1 MVSVPQ
7 VLVVEPLAQTPC
19 RQDRFVKASASPQ
32 VGVRLVKFL
41 DSCKI
46 ITNDNWALKII
57 QEGVQKLPAD
67 SGTRTTTIVVSMKN
81 HLYHKSFKA
90 YYFIAYVV
98 EPVPSDQNRSGN
110 LRHFLSSSQER

>member
-7 VLVVEPLAQTPC
+7 VLVVEPLTQTPC

-46 ITNDNWALKII
+46 ITNDNWTLKII
-57 QEGVQKLPAD
+57 QEGVQKLAGRQRNKNYNY
-67 SGTRTTTIVVSMKN
+67 SG
-81 HLYHKSFKA
+81 FDEEP
-90 YYFIAYVV
+90 FI
-98 EPVPSDQNRSGN
+98 S
-110 LRHFLSSSQER
+110 

>member
-7 VLVVEPLAQTPC
+7 VLVVEPLAQTPY

-57 QEGVQKLPAD
+57 QEGVQKLAGRQRNKNYNY
-67 SGTRTTTIVVSMKN
+67 SG
-81 HLYHKSFKA
+81 FDEEP
-90 YYFIAYVV
+90 FI
-98 EPVPSDQNRSGN
+98 S
-110 LRHFLSSSQER
+110 